1 VGIKRFPALSM
12 ATIVPSSFTKVYVY
26 YKYGKSEQDSIDNV
40 EAMSTLNNQF
50 TMKNG
55 LGERVIKIV
64 DF

>member
-1 VGIKRFPALSM
+1 M
-12 ATIVPSSFTKVYVY
+12 ATIVPSSVTKVYVY
-26 YKYGKSEQDSIDNV
+26 YTYGKSEQDSIDNV

>member
-1 VGIKRFPALSM
+1 M

-26 YKYGKSEQDSIDNV
+26 YKYGKSEQDCIDNV
-40 EAMSTLNNQF
+40 ETMSTLNDQF

-64 DF
+64 GF